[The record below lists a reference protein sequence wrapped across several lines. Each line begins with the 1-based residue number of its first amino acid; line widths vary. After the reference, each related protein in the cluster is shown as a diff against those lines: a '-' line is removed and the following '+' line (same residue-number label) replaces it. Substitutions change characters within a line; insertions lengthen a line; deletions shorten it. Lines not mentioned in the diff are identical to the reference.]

1 MAYNTIN
8 NLNNVYNFYM
18 TTYAPKSS
26 TPYDT
31 HKKSELRHVYNSIVK
46 MNKEAP
52 LFILDT
58 SKDSQQFAVGIRRTP
73 ESFVIPLLLSAVWTR
88 MSF

>member
-1 MAYNTIN
+1 MPCRLRRAAGGVCYAFKEEGGLMAYNTIN

-58 SKDSQQFAVGIRRTP
+58 NRTP
-73 ESFVIPLLLSAVWTR
+73 SSLP
-88 MSF
+88 